1 MRDCVFLFFTGLLL
15 FCTLIG
21 KSQEDLCQTITDKKV
36 LKYYKEGT
44 DKKKNKKDVRMGFL
58 KKTLDLD
65 PYFVAAN
72 CRFGRDLA
80 RTLNY
85 EKASLDPCEKYFQI
99 VVDSCPEYH
108 SDPYYYLG
116 IIAYENKEYVKATKH
131 YKKFMNFQSDN
142 DDAFAHDYD
151 RKYEQAKSDYKWAR
165 FYAFHQDK
173 EVPYDPVIVEGP
185 SMKYDEYLP
194 LISPDDERMYITQRL
209 KIEQQGPRD
218 RLYDRDDILQTELF
232 VFSRRGE
239 GGGFQKPELMPKPF
253 NMDPEAN
260 YGGASISIDN
270 KHIFFTVCSEGKM
283 GYTNCDIFQTD
294 YVFGYNDITDVEE
307 WHWTELERLGPN
319 INTED
324 GWESQP
330 TVSADGK
337 MLYFASYRKDSRGI
351 DIYSSKKQE
360 DGTWGMAE
368 NLGEPINTEYNDKSP
383 FMHTDSETL
392 YFSSDGQ
399 MGFGKYDVFFARKDD
414 EGNWLEPMNIG
425 SPINNEG
432 DQHGFVVS
440 TDGKTVYFGSNL
452 FKERGKGGYDIV
464 SFELYEAARPEKVI
478 FLKGNVKDEHGK
490 VIKDAKIEMK
500 NVATNKITSFDID
513 TVDGSYAAVVTLK
526 KDQDVIVSV
535 KAQDKVFNSH
545 YFKAEDTIVD
555 TFKELEIELE
565 HIHPGKPF
573 TLYDIYFDHASAS
586 LTTPS
591 KSMLDEFAK
600 YLKEHPNLVIAIY
613 GHTDNNGESESNMH
627 LSTDRAFSVMSYLQ
641 DDGIKKD
648 RMSFKGYGETK
659 PIAPNNSVANRA
671 KNRRTEFVIVS
682 N

>member
-1 MRDCVFLFFTGLLL
+1 MRISVALIVFLIVS
-15 FCTLIG
+15 TLV
-21 KSQEDLCQTITDKKV
+21 SAQDLCQNITDKKA
-36 LKYYKEGT
+36 LKYYKEGI
-44 DKKKNKKDVRMGFL
+44 DKKKNKKDARMEAL
-58 KKTLDLD
+58 QNALELE

-72 CRFGRDLA
+72 CRYGRELA

-85 EKASLDPCEKYFQI
+85 EKASFNPCEKYFQV
-99 VVDSCPEYH
+99 VVDSCPNYH

-116 IIAYENKEYVKATKH
+116 IIAYENGEYVKATDF

-142 DDAFAHDYD
+142 DDAYARDYD
-151 RKYEQAKSDYKWAR
+151 RKHEQAKSDYKWAR

-173 EVPYDPVIVEGP
+173 DVPYNPVIVEGP
-185 SMKYDEYLP
+185 SMEHDEYLP
-194 LISPDDERMYITQRL
+194 LISPDNERMYITQRL
-209 KIEQQGPRD
+209 KIKQEIQRSVAE
-218 RLYDRDDILQTELF
+218 RDDIMNTELF
-232 VFSRRGE
+232 VFCRRGE

-270 KHIFFTVCSEGKM
+270 KHLFFTICAEGKM
-283 GYTNCDIFQTD
+283 GYTNCDIYQTD
-294 YVFGYNDITDVEE
+294 LVYGFNDITEVRE
-307 WHWTELERLGPN
+307 WHWTELRNLGPN

-330 TVSADGK
+330 TISADGK

-351 DIYSSKKQE
+351 DIYFSKRLP
-360 DGTWGMAE
+360 DGSWDVAE

-399 MGFGKYDVFFARKDD
+399 MGFGKYDVFFARKDND
-414 EGNWLEPMNIG
+414 GNWQEPMNIG
-425 SPINNEG
+425 TPINNEG

-452 FKERGKGGYDIV
+452 IKEGGKGGYDIV
-464 SFELYEAARPEKVI
+464 SFELYEAARPERVV
-478 FLKGNVKDEHGK
+478 FLKGNVRDEHGN
-490 VIKDAKIEMK
+490 VVKDASIEMK
-500 NVATNKITSFDID
+500 NVETDMITSFDVD

-545 YFKAEDTIVD
+545 YFKSDDTITN
-555 TFKELEIELE
+555 TFKELELELE

-573 TLYDIYFDHASAS
+573 TLYDIYFDHASAE
-586 LTTPS
+586 LTKPS

-613 GHTDNNGESESNMH
+613 GHTDNNGESESNLH
-627 LSTDRAFSVMSYLQ
+627 LSTDRAFSVLSYLQ
-641 DDGIKKD
+641 EDGITKE
-648 RMSFKGYGETK
+648 RMSFKGFGETK
-659 PIAPNNSVANRA
+659 PVAPNNTAENRA
-671 KNRRTEFVIVS
+671 KNRRTEFMIVS